1 MRSHLK
7 ACTASGDRCLPSQDC
22 PKCRSRRIKCDRTLP
37 ECGKCH
43 ARGFQCPGYG
53 LILRWGQ
60 GVASRGR
67 LTGQQ
72 LPLRRSENARLDSL
86 GTLRV
91 PHGELNYLSIPTQ
104 IGHFNTQINSAA
116 LELIYHYQQN
126 VAGKL
131 AWVDGP
137 GNPWRQVII
146 PLARACSTVFHAV
159 LSLSSEDLARRY
171 GDDHHRRLELQC
183 TSLRFRS
190 QALAMLAR
198 HIGSIREKS
207 GLISGNECISEAR
220 SALAST
226 LILYNVELLGAEG
239 MKWRM
244 HLKGARVINQWLE
257 LSFSQV
263 GSIGEIDKFLL
274 YEHYY
279 SSVFADLTTFD
290 TTNEPP
296 KDSLQSMGDVAV
308 FGDFVRVIQLVT
320 KLERS
325 RYDQNISISPSQFQ
339 DILQAVEMAKDSM
352 ILFGQQFYFWSDRA
366 QQDFQHLVFVFYH
379 AIQVYTYRAISDDQ
393 SVERHI
399 QVSRDAIL
407 EHLDH
412 LSDKRNFAHD
422 LVWPLFILGT
432 ESRGDE
438 SIQNMVSMEM
448 EAVMMIS
455 GVLDRRKV
463 LSFLQHYWSV
473 DLASGIT
480 WIQFM
485 RDFIPENSMLIL

>member
-1 MRSHLK
+1 M
-7 ACTASGDRCLPSQDC
+7 
-22 PKCRSRRIKCDRTLP
+22 P
-37 ECGKCH
+37 ECRKCTS
-43 ARGFQCPGYG
+43 RGFQCPGYG
-53 LILRWGQ
+53 LILRWDQ

-72 LPLRRSENARLDSL
+72 LPLRTSGDPSLDSRGDL
-86 GTLRV
+86 
-91 PHGELNYLSIPTQ
+91 PHDGLNHTIIPTQ
-104 IGHFNTQINSAA
+104 IRQFDPHIDPVA

-146 PLARACSTVFHAV
+146 PLAWTCPTVFHAV
-159 LSLSSEDLARRY
+159 LSLSSEDLALRY
-171 GDDHHRRLELQC
+171 GDDHQRRLDLQC
-183 TSLRFRS
+183 TSLRFRN
-190 QALAMLAR
+190 QALSMLAR

-207 GLISGNECISEAR
+207 ALATGNECISEAR

-239 MKWRM
+239 AKWRM

-257 LSFSQV
+257 QSFSQV
-263 GSIGEIDKFLL
+263 ASIGEIDKFLL

-325 RYDQNISISPSQFQ
+325 KYDQNIAISHCQFQ

-352 ILFGQQFYFWSDRA
+352 ISFGQQFYFWSDRA
-366 QQDFQHLVFVFYH
+366 QQDFQHLVFVFYY
-379 AIQVYTYRAISDDQ
+379 AIQVYTYRAISDDLLAD
-393 SVERHI
+393 RHI
-399 QVSRDAIL
+399 QVSRDSIL
-407 EHLDH
+407 VHLDH

-438 SIQNMVSMEM
+438 RIQNVVSMEM
-448 EAVMMIS
+448 DAVMKIS
-455 GVLDRRKV
+455 GALDRKKV
-463 LSFLQHYWSV
+463 LSFLQHYWSA
-473 DLASGIT
+473 DLASGVT

>member
-1 MRSHLK
+1 M
-7 ACTASGDRCLPSQDC
+7 
-22 PKCRSRRIKCDRTLP
+22 
-37 ECGKCH
+37 
-43 ARGFQCPGYG
+43 
-53 LILRWGQ
+53 ILRWGQ
-60 GVASRGR
+60 GVASRGS

-72 LPLRRSENARLDSL
+72 LPLRRSGNPSLDSRGDL
-86 GTLRV
+86 PRDQS
-91 PHGELNYLSIPTQ
+91 NYARIPTQ
-104 IGHFNTQINSAA
+104 ISQINPHIDPAA

-146 PLARACSTVFHAV
+146 PLAWTCPTVFHAV
-159 LSLSSEDLARRY
+159 LSLSSEDLAHRY
-171 GDDHHRRLELQC
+171 GDYHQRRFDLQC
-183 TSLRFRS
+183 TSLHFRN
-190 QALAMLAR
+190 QALSMLAN
-198 HIGSIREKS
+198 HLGSIREKS
-207 GLISGNECISEAR
+207 ALTSGNECISEAR

-226 LILYNVELLGAEG
+226 LILYNVELIGAEDV
-239 MKWRM
+239 KWRM

-257 LSFSQV
+257 QSFSQV
-263 GSIGEIDKFLL
+263 ASIGEIDKFLL

-290 TTNEPP
+290 NTNEPP
-296 KDSLQSMGDVAV
+296 KDSLQRMGDVAI

-325 RYDQNISISPSQFQ
+325 KYDQSIPIDPCQFQ

-352 ILFGQQFYFWSDRA
+352 ITFGEQFYFWSHQAR
-366 QQDFQHLVFVFYH
+366 QDFQHLVFVFYH

-393 SVERHI
+393 LADRHI
-399 QVSRDAIL
+399 QASRDSIL
-407 EHLDH
+407 QHLDH

-432 ESRGDE
+432 EGREDE
-438 SIQNMVSMEM
+438 KIQNMVSMEM
-448 EAVMMIS
+448 EAVMKIS

-473 DLASGIT
+473 DLERGVT

-485 RDFIPENSMLIL
+485 RDIIPEHSMLIL